1 MPRKNRY
8 TSILRPQQ
16 VGSPRGEQP
25 LVLLYDIEDDRL
37 RNRVAQIC
45 LDYGLERIQFS
56 AFFGRITRNL
66 REQIALRILNE
77 VEKQNARVR
86 IMPVTEESLANMWE
100 YDYWRKDADELAG
113 QAPEAQA
120 QACAEPAP
128 PRLRI
133 LRDLED

>member
-8 TSILRPQQ
+8 TSVLRPQQ
-16 VGSPRGEQP
+16 VGPPRGEQP

-45 LDYGLERIQFS
+45 LDFGLERIQFS

-66 REQIALRILNE
+66 REQMALRILNE

-100 YDYWRKDADELAG
+100 YDYWRRDADELAR
-113 QAPEAQA
+113 QAPESNAQA
-120 QACAEPAP
+120 SAEPAL

>member
-8 TSILRPQQ
+8 TSVLRPQQ
-16 VGSPRGEQP
+16 VGPPRGEQP
-25 LVLLYDIEDDRL
+25 LVLLYDIEEDRL

-45 LDYGLERIQFS
+45 LDFGLARIQFS

-66 REQIALRILNE
+66 REQMTLRILNE
-77 VEKQNARVR
+77 VEKKNARVR
-86 IMPVTEESLANMWE
+86 IMPVTEESLADMWE
-100 YDYWRKDADELAG
+100 YDYWRRDAAELAR
-113 QAPEAQA
+113 EAA
-120 QACAEPAP
+120 KTSSGTRAESAS